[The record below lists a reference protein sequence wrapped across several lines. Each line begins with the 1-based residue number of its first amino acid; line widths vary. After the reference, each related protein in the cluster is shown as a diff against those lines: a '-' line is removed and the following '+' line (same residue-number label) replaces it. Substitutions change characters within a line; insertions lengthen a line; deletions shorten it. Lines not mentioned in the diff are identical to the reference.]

1 MLAIYV
7 FFFNIL
13 VSSNN
18 VAMTIFVNK
27 VLSLTLS
34 DITLRIINEKSYLF
48 HILRFLIQ
56 MGIYYLESLYQHII
70 LMYVY

>member
-1 MLAIYV
+1 MLAIYF

>member
-1 MLAIYV
+1 M